1 MKNRLVNSIMAALV
15 ARIALGMSPALV
27 PAVVLAAPSESTAE
41 PTPQDAIVGV
51 STRLFQ
57 ALDANRAAIQKNPDA
72 VLPLVDKILLP
83 QFDVDYAAQLVLAR
97 HWAEATPEQRTRFIH
112 AFYGALVRT
121 YATALADATADRL
134 RILPFRGDA
143 SAPQVTV
150 RTEVTRSTGT
160 VVPVD
165 YRLRHTADG
174 WKAFDVVVEGISYVR
189 NYRTDFD
196 AEISARGLDA
206 LTTRIET
213 QGLGGVAA
221 KKNGG

>member
-1 MKNRLVNSIMAALV
+1 MKNKLFNSVLAALI
-15 ARIALGMSPALV
+15 ARIALGMSPVLV
-27 PAVVLAAPSESTAE
+27 PSIALAAPTEATAE
-41 PTPQDAIVGV
+41 PGPQDAIATV
-51 STRLFQ
+51 STHLFQ

-72 VLPLVDKILLP
+72 VVPIVDKILLP

-97 HWAEATPEQRTRFIH
+97 HWSEATPEQRAKFIH

-121 YATALADATADRL
+121 YASALADATADRL
-134 RILPFRGDA
+134 KILPFRGDA

-150 RTEVTRSTGT
+150 RTEVKRSTGT

-165 YRLRHTADG
+165 YRLHKTADG

-206 LTTRIET
+206 LTSRIET
-213 QGLGGVAA
+213 QGLGEASGR
-221 KKNGG
+221 KGG